1 MKAEHRKE
9 LQTNVLADK
18 LGHFIQGLR
27 EGPSRG
33 AVIFWGLVL
42 TAVIVFFVVRYF
54 IRSSEEA
61 ASELWNKW
69 DQASSPLQ
77 LDALAKEN
85 PGKAQARLARF
96 ELARLNMVQGLATLA
111 WQREEAVKKLRD
123 AAEAYEKLIDESS
136 DTPHLAQEA
145 MLGAA
150 KAHESM
156 GDLDKAKGLYSRLA
170 KAYPKSKMGMEAAAR
185 AEQIDS
191 KGKELSDFYKQMN
204 DLAQGT
210 KP

>member
-18 LGHFIQGLR
+18 LGRFVQGLR

-33 AVIFWGLVL
+33 AVLFWGLVL
-42 TAVIVFFVVRYF
+42 AAVIVFFVVRYF

-61 ASELWNKW
+61 ASELWNRW

-77 LDALAKEN
+77 LDALAKDN
-85 PGKAQARLARF
+85 AGKMQARLARF
-96 ELARLNMVQGLATLA
+96 ELARLDMLQGVATLA
-111 WQREEAVKKLRD
+111 WQRDEAVKKLKD
-123 AAEAYEKLIDESS
+123 AAEAYEKLADESS

-145 MLGAA
+145 LLGAA
-150 KAHESM
+150 KAYESL

-170 KAYPKSKMGMEAAAR
+170 KTYPKSKLGGEAAAR
-185 AEQIDS
+185 LEQMES
-191 KGKELSDFYKQMN
+191 HGPEVSAFYKEIS
-204 DLAQGT
+204 DLAQPK